1 MIDKIDASTYG
12 VVLARFLF
20 FDEWCSI
27 AQKSP

>member
-12 VVLARFLF
+12 VVLAGFLF
-20 FDEWCSI
+20 SDEWYSI

>member
-20 FDEWCSI
+20 LMNGAPID
-27 AQKSP
+27 QKSP